1 MHYAASLGIVWL
13 SLSHA
18 PSKAVGFVLKKFK
31 MLEEYRN
38 EPIPTGRFFAATGW
52 KFVSRIFS
60 LVEMYAIFAIL
71 GYDPSMADIITIAG
85 AIAVSASVF
94 FMPAGLG
101 VNELGIASAL
111 TILGYPA
118 ALIIS
123 FSIVRRASVIFWAL
137 LGVALHATVMVA
149 KKFEIEKLRN

>member
-1 MHYAASLGIVWL
+1 
-13 SLSHA
+13 
-18 PSKAVGFVLKKFK
+18 
-31 MLEEYRN
+31 
-38 EPIPTGRFFAATGW
+38 
-52 KFVSRIFS
+52 
-60 LVEMYAIFAIL
+60 MYAIFAIL

-123 FSIVRRASVIFWAL
+123 FSVVRRASVIFWAL
-137 LGVALHATVMVA
+137 LGVALHATVTVA
-149 KKFEIEKLRN
+149 KKLAVSRA